1 MQRVLVIIFHTEA
14 IIVRMGNS
22 KEKIISE
29 IPGHK
34 CLVKNVKVV
43 VDRLQCICVPLFSSW
58 KLQTLVYFARRSS
71 EKMLVISK
79 YTVVLLVGDICFG
92 FYEV

>member
-1 MQRVLVIIFHTEA
+1 MIFHTDA
-14 IIVRMGNS
+14 TIVRMGNS
-22 KEKIISE
+22 KEKFISE

-34 CLVKNVKVV
+34 CLVRNVKVV
-43 VDRLQCICVPLFSSW
+43 VDRLQCICVPFFSSW
-58 KLQTLVYFARRSS
+58 KLQSNTARRRF

-92 FYEV
+92 FCEV